1 MGLVSAVCRVAIV
14 VAAAGL
20 LGACAAA
27 VVGPEHPGT
36 KIRYGVPDPQKW
48 VGNRVFGERRSIYRC
63 RPLACPENSV
73 VSIRMSNS
81 PTRSPDPI
89 ALQKYAQEDAKR
101 EMALAEQAS
110 AEAVGR
116 LRDVTLL
123 SSKVAPMKNF
133 PAVHWEYRGTLN
145 DKTLYISRDL
155 VFAGN
160 TLVDVVSTSLAVEVA
175 RRNGSDFVN
184 VMEIDDFPPQ
194 AAPPA
199 GAAPPAP
206 PPAAPGT
213 AQR

>member
-1 MGLVSAVCRVAIV
+1 MGLVSVVFRASAIA
-14 VAAAGL
+14 VAAVSLA
-20 LGACAAA
+20 ACATPP
-27 VVGPEHPGT
+27 VGPEHPGT
-36 KIRYGVPDPQKW
+36 QIRYRPPDPQKW
-48 VGNRVFGERRSIYRC
+48 VGNRVFGERRSVYRC

-81 PTRSPDPI
+81 PTRRPDPI

-116 LRDVTLL
+116 LRDVALL
-123 SSKVAPMKNF
+123 SSRVAPMKNF
-133 PAVHWEYRGTLN
+133 PAIHWEYRGTLN
-145 DKTLYISRDL
+145 DKTIYISRDL
-155 VFAGN
+155 VFAGV
-160 TLVDVVSTSLAVEVA
+160 TLVDVISTSLAIDVA

-184 VMEIDDFPPQ
+184 VMEIDDFPPPA

-199 GAAPPAP
+199 AALPPPAP
-206 PPAAPGT
+206 GS

>member
-1 MGLVSAVCRVAIV
+1 MGILSRICRGAVM
-14 VAAAGL
+14 AAAAL
-20 LGACAAA
+20 SLAACAAA

-36 KIRYGVPDPQKW
+36 QIRYRPPDPQKW
-48 VGNRVFGERRSIYRC
+48 VGNRVFGERRSVYRC

-116 LRDVTLL
+116 LRDVALL
-123 SSKVAPMKNF
+123 SSRVAPMKNF
-133 PAVHWEYRGTLN
+133 PAIHWEYRGTLN
-145 DKTLYISRDL
+145 DKTIYISRDL
-155 VFAGN
+155 VFAGV
-160 TLVDVVSTSLAVEVA
+160 TLVDVISTSLALDVA

-184 VMEIDDFPPQ
+184 VMEINDFPPQ
-194 AAPPA
+194 AAPP
-199 GAAPPAP
+199 
-206 PPAAPGT
+206 PAAPAPG
-213 AQR
+213 QR

>member
-1 MGLVSAVCRVAIV
+1 MGLVSGIVRVAV
-14 VAAAGL
+14 MAAAAVL

-36 KIRYGVPDPQKW
+36 QIRYRPPDPQKW

-116 LRDVTLL
+116 LRDVALL
-123 SSKVAPMKNF
+123 SSRVAPMKNF
-133 PAVHWEYRGTLN
+133 PAIHWEYRGNLN

-160 TLVDVVSTSLAVEVA
+160 TLVDVISTSLAIEVA

-194 AAPPA
+194 AAPPPP
-199 GAAPPAP
+199 AAPPT
-206 PPAAPGT
+206 AAPGT

>member
-1 MGLVSAVCRVAIV
+1 MGFVSAVCRVAALA
-14 VAAAGL
+14 AAAGL

-48 VGNRVFGERRSIYRC
+48 TGNRVFGERRSIYRC

-116 LRDVTLL
+116 LRDVALL

-133 PAVHWEYRGTLN
+133 PAIHWEYRGTLN

-160 TLVDVVSTSLAVEVA
+160 TLVDVISTSLAIEVA
-175 RRNGSDFVN
+175 RRNGSDFVD
-184 VMEIDDFPPQ
+184 VMEIDDFPPPAPGSAPPA

-199 GAAPPAP
+199 
-206 PPAAPGT
+206 AAPGT
-213 AQR
+213 ALR

>member
-1 MGLVSAVCRVAIV
+1 MGIFSRIRRGAVMA
-14 VAAAGL
+14 VAAL
-20 LGACAAA
+20 SLTACASA

-48 VGNRVFGERRSIYRC
+48 TGNRVFGERRSIYRC

-116 LRDVTLL
+116 LRDVALL
-123 SSKVAPMKNF
+123 SSKVAPMKDF
-133 PAVHWEYRGTLN
+133 PAIHWEYRGTLN

-160 TLVDVVSTSLAVEVA
+160 TLVDVVSTSLAIEVA
-175 RRNGSDFVN
+175 RRNGVDFVN
-184 VMEIDDFPPQ
+184 VMEIDDFPP
-194 AAPPA
+194 
-199 GAAPPAP
+199 GAAPPPAAAP
-206 PPAAPGT
+206 LPAAPGT

>member
-1 MGLVSAVCRVAIV
+1 MGLVSV
-14 VAAAGL
+14 VFRAAAI
-20 LGACAAA
+20 AAAA
-27 VVGPEHPGT
+27 VSLAACATPPVGPEHPGT
-36 KIRYGVPDPQKW
+36 QIRYRPPDPQKW
-48 VGNRVFGERRSIYRC
+48 VGNRVFGERRSVYRC

-116 LRDVTLL
+116 LRDVALL
-123 SSKVAPMKNF
+123 SSRVAPMKNF
-133 PAVHWEYRGTLN
+133 PAIHWEYRGTLN
-145 DKTLYISRDL
+145 DKTIYISRDL
-155 VFAGN
+155 VFAGV
-160 TLVDVVSTSLAVEVA
+160 TLVDVLSTSLAIDVA

-184 VMEIDDFPPQ
+184 VMEIDDFPP
-194 AAPPA
+194 P
-199 GAAPPAP
+199 
-206 PPAAPGT
+206 APGT

>member
-1 MGLVSAVCRVAIV
+1 M
-14 VAAAGL
+14 AAAAVL
-20 LGACAAA
+20 LGACAAT

-48 VGNRVFGERRSIYRC
+48 TGNRVFGERRSVYRC
-63 RPLACPENSV
+63 RPLACPENSI

-116 LRDVTLL
+116 LHDVALL
-123 SSKVAPMKNF
+123 SSKVTTMKNF
-133 PAVHWEYRGTLN
+133 PAVHWEYRGISN

-155 VFAGN
+155 VFAGV
-160 TLVDVVSTSLAVEVA
+160 TLVDVVSTSLAIDVA

-194 AAPPA
+194 AAPLPA
-199 GAAPPAP
+199 TAP
-206 PPAAPGT
+206 PPAGGA